1 MFRLR
6 SDDKY
11 YLLNLNGIQTEK
23 FRLCSVC
30 IPMIK
35 IIRGTISTQVV
46 ASVGAKRM
54 GVKTPVLTDER
65 EVVRRS
71 GHGCAHG
78 GQVFNLT
85 DERGLTETF
94 AWLRFER
101 PCRA

>member
-1 MFRLR
+1 
-6 SDDKY
+6 
-11 YLLNLNGIQTEK
+11 
-23 FRLCSVC
+23 
-30 IPMIK
+30 MIN
-35 IIRGTISTQVV
+35 IICGTVTTQVD

-71 GHGCAHG
+71 GHGGAHG

-94 AWLRFER
+94 ARLRFEW

>member
-1 MFRLR
+1 MFRLY

-11 YLLNLNGIQTEK
+11 YPRNLNGIQTELL
-23 FRLCSVC
+23 RLCSVC

-35 IIRGTISTQVV
+35 IIRGTISTQVD

-54 GVKTPVLTDER
+54 GTKTPVLTDER

-71 GHGCAHG
+71 AWGAHG

-85 DERGLTETF
+85 DERGLTEAF
-94 AWLRFER
+94 AWLRFEW